1 MNKLFLAAL
10 SAFFILVAPTL
21 YAQRLTKAP
30 AWQAF
35 ETFAFADDQG
45 HRTNS
50 ILVMVNGKIEYERY
64 RSGFNADTAQQLW
77 SVSKSISGL
86 IIGLAVRDH
95 ILKLSDSIQKY
106 FPKAPKE
113 VTLDHLLNM
122 VSGYSWNEGYEY
134 SPVGSDVIA
143 MLYTSHFDD
152 MASFA
157 ANRPLSYK
165 PDELF
170 QYSSGTTNILLG
182 ALRKAMGPSD
192 YARYPWRSFF
202 EPMEIKS
209 AVWERDHSGTFVG
222 SSYLYL
228 NARDLAKIGQ
238 LFLDKGS
245 YKGKQIIP
253 ATWLQASTITHP
265 YFLNPER
272 PLKES
277 EGFAYSRHWWLNTD
291 LPFPDGSKKS
301 RYPALPANT
310 FLALGHWGQMLIIIP
325 DQKVVIVRT
334 GEDKTGRMNRDEFFD
349 RFMHALRQAYP

>member
-1 MNKLFLAAL
+1 MKTCFQAAIV
-10 SAFFILVAPTL
+10 AFFTLVSSNL
-21 YAQRLTKAP
+21 YAKKLIKAP

-45 HRTNS
+45 YKTNS
-50 ILVMVNGKIEYERY
+50 VLVMVDGKVEFERY
-64 RSGFNADTAQQLW
+64 RSGFDATTSQQLW
-77 SVSKSISGL
+77 SISKSISGL
-86 IIGLAVRDH
+86 MIGIASRDNL
-95 ILKLSDSIQKY
+95 IKTSDSIQKY
-106 FPKAPKE
+106 FPKAPKK
-113 VTLDHLLNM
+113 VTIDHLLNM
-122 VSGYSWNEGYEY
+122 VSGYKWNEGYEY

-157 ANRPLSYK
+157 ANRPLNHE
-165 PDELF
+165 PETFF
-170 QYSSGTTNILLG
+170 QYSSGTTNVLMG

-202 EPMEIKS
+202 EPLEISS
-209 AVWERDHSGTFVG
+209 AVWERDHAGTFVG

-238 LFLDKGS
+238 LFLDKGK
-245 YKGKQIIP
+245 YKGKEIIP
-253 ATWLQASTITHP
+253 AAWLEASAQTHP

-272 PLKES
+272 ELKES
-277 EGFAYSRHWWLNTD
+277 ENFAYSRQWWLNTA
-291 LPFPDGSKKS
+291 LPFPDGSYKS
-301 RYPALPANT
+301 RYPNLPANAV
-310 FLALGHWGQMLIIIP
+310 LGLGHWGQMLVIIP

-334 GEDKTGRMNRDEFFD
+334 GEDKSGRMNRDEFFG